1 MDSFNVISRQL
12 KFGNKFNFLR
22 NKLGRRIHLLAIVK
36 QKEYFKDIYLNE
48 CILNVFIACCYG

>member
-22 NKLGRRIHLLAIVK
+22 NKLGRRIHLLAIAK